1 METTV
6 YIIGHKN
13 PDTDSAVAATAYAKL
28 KHLQGHTEYVAARA
42 GHFTPQTD
50 YIFKKF
56 GVPFPKYIPELIP
69 KVQYY
74 MTDKVETV
82 MQYESVWEAVKK
94 LEASNKRILPVVDKD
109 GKYVS
114 LMHYNVFA
122 QDVLRVLNPEHKA
135 SISTSISLIIKT
147 MDAQP
152 IVVKNE
158 NEIFKAYVVMG
169 STSVDSFKQT
179 LDERSGGDV
188 IVIAADR
195 EEIHEAAI
203 DAKVRL
209 LILVRGFVLPKKLR
223 EKAEANGVS
232 VISSPYATT
241 STSMLIP
248 YSTPVSLMADST
260 IEAVHPEDTVSK
272 VRPMLRNLPCR
283 SLPVVDENSHVIGSI
298 SEYSLLGEPN
308 IELVLVDHNEVTQ
321 SVDGSENYKIR
332 EVIDH
337 HRLGMASTKYPILFI
352 NKPVG
357 STATLIT
364 GLYRE
369 SHVSIPKEIASLL
382 LCGILTD
389 TLVLKS
395 TTTTDTDRETA
406 QYLSDITG
414 LDVESLGKEIIA
426 AGSRT
431 KGRKTVEIINQDM
444 KEYTQDKIHYTVSQ
458 IEVGDPDEILSRK
471 KEFIDELEVVRR
483 TNKALFSAL
492 LVTDISTLSSM
503 LLMAYEPKFAPFI
516 TFPKQE
522 ENVYYLK
529 DVVSRKKQL
538 VPLVTEL
545 IDNYLK

>member
-13 PDTDSAVAATAYAKL
+13 PDTDSAVAATAYARL
-28 KHLQGHTEYVAARA
+28 KQLQGQTQYVAARA
-42 GHFTPQTD
+42 GHFSPQTD

-56 GVPFPKYIPELIP
+56 KVEFPLFIPELVP

-82 MQYESVWEAVKK
+82 MEDESVWEAVKK
-94 LEASNKRILPVVDKD
+94 LEASRRRILPVVDKE

-122 QDVLRVLNPEHKA
+122 QDVLTVLDPEHKA
-135 SISTSISLIIKT
+135 SISTSISLIVKT

-152 IVVKNE
+152 IVVKNPD
-158 NEIFKAYVVMG
+158 EIFKAYVVMG
-169 STSVDSFKQT
+169 STSIESFKKT
-179 LDERSGGDV
+179 LEERKTGNV

-195 EEIHEAAI
+195 EEIQEAAI
-203 DAKVRL
+203 DAKVKL
-209 LILVRGFVLPKKLR
+209 LILVRGFVLPKNLR

-248 YSTPVSLMADST
+248 YATPAALMSDKN
-260 IEAVHPEDTVSK
+260 IGAVHPEDSVAK
-272 VRPMLRNLPCR
+272 VRPLLRNLPCR
-283 SLPVVDENSHVIGSI
+283 SLPVVDNKSHVIGTI
-298 SEYSLLGEPN
+298 SEYSFLAEPN
-308 IELVLVDHNEVTQ
+308 IALVLVDHNEFVQ
-321 SVDGSENYKIR
+321 AVDGAENYKIL

-337 HRLGMASTKYPILFI
+337 HRLGMTATKYPILFI

-357 STATLIT
+357 STSTLIT

-369 SHVSIPKEIASLL
+369 NHISIPKEIASLL

-389 TLVLKS
+389 TLILQS
-395 TTTTDTDRETA
+395 TTTTDIDRETA

-414 LDVESLGKEIIA
+414 LDPESLGEEIIA
-426 AGSRT
+426 AGSRLD
-431 KGRKTVEIINQDM
+431 GRQPTEIINQDM
-444 KEYTQDKIHYTVSQ
+444 KEYTQEKVHYTVSQ
-458 IEVGDPDEILSRK
+458 IEVYDTDEIISRK
-471 KEFIDELEVVRR
+471 SEFIEELEIIRR
-483 TNKALFSAL
+483 SRNALFSAL
-492 LVTDISTLSSM
+492 LVTNISTLSSI
-503 LLMAYEPKFAPFI
+503 LLIAYDTKFSAFN
-516 TFPKQE
+516 TFQKLE
-522 ENVYYLK
+522 DNAYFLK

-538 VPLVTEL
+538 IPLLTEQ